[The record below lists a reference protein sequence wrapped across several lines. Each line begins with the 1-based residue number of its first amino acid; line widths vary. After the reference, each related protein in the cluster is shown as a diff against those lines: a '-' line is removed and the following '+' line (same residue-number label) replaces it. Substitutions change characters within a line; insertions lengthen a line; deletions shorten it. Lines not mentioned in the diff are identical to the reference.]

1 MTKKELCILCR
12 VTSAT
17 LGNWLNI
24 RFYDD
29 LQKLGYQ
36 KNQKVLL
43 PKQIEFIVGK
53 LNIELS
59 DIYPKKDA

>member
-1 MTKKELCILCR
+1 
-12 VTSAT
+12 